1 MHSAGFSLPP
11 LLQSRLWIWKSLM
24 YSFRKKKT
32 FKAIFISTTISY
44 LINNRCLIKCKLV
57 LYPLLYLLNLL
68 LTVFTK
74 FVSFGSKAFCKL
86 FINSKLKW
94 RQFFYVKAPA
104 LAVSN
109 RVLQWALC
117 SPCPYAKCPCHLET
131 PQTDFWLW
139 CNAPPKSRL
148 SPLLCVTEI
157 RSWLWVGLSRFCK
170 EGALSRAIMGSL
182 QWPQPWARG
191 FTGTQYICDSWLR
204 RAPWKAHLFQQ
215 ASHNQTGCLATQCQI
230 MDIWIFL

>member
-1 MHSAGFSLPP
+1 MGSACGITPMEENLLWNLFFITFLSSALNFQRELSAPHILYAFCRLLPP
-11 LLQSRLWIWKSLM
+11 PTPPVTSLNM
-24 YSFRKKKT
+24 KKLNVFFQKKKKT
-32 FKAIFISTTISY
+32 FKAIFISTAISY

-117 SPCPYAKCPCHLET
+117 SPCPYANCPCHLET
-131 PQTDFWLW
+131 PPDRFLAMMQCF
-139 CNAPPKSRL
+139 PPVKVVPSVVCHR
-148 SPLLCVTEI
+148 
-157 RSWLWVGLSRFCK
+157 
-170 EGALSRAIMGSL
+170 
-182 QWPQPWARG
+182 
-191 FTGTQYICDSWLR
+191 
-204 RAPWKAHLFQQ
+204 
-215 ASHNQTGCLATQCQI
+215 N
-230 MDIWIFL
+230 